1 MTTDQLLNKLKS
13 LPKAYKI
20 YVSVLVAIEL
30 VLFFLRPDI
39 PGLYMQ
45 LPQILPVIAAI
56 SFLFVKNVRSPFS
69 RFMNTYGVI
78 LFAFLALDYTIGDKN
93 GEGHAGLYQIV
104 ATFIPMA
111 LYWFSLFAR
120 WNAKLFKQKDAR
132 TALALATI
140 AWGFVAF
147 AFPPLPLGPA
157 IFVLLVPWFIVLN
170 KFNRETAV
178 FATFWASMVYNTVNY
193 YWIRNVMNVETAPA
207 GLIFLGLILLI
218 AYLSLFNVLAAFIYS
233 TVKDLKIK
241 GKAYLLVLYPI
252 FFASIEMFRTYGD
265 FAFPWNHLSY
275 TLGNY
280 IELIQT
286 LSIIGIFGYTILIV
300 ASNQIVAYA
309 FQLKGHKKFALFA
322 VPVII
327 FFALLLHGSY
337 VLSAPE
343 AIPYH
348 NADKEENPSIAM
360 VQPSIAQ
367 GAKWSKERFDSIVT
381 KTFGMAMDSSKPG
394 TNLILLAE
402 TAIPDHIRR
411 QPFVLKQLHQMADT
425 RNAGILTGALD
436 FSRISTDVNN
446 PRRFEIYNASFLFT
460 PGDWNFPKRYI
471 KKHLVPFSERIP
483 FDDIFPILNYVDL
496 GEGDFVPGK
505 ETPVYG
511 PYNWTPYI
519 CYDAIFG
526 DLIREAIKA
535 GSRLMV
541 NITND
546 GWFGRSTAPYQHLNI
561 VRLQAVTYGYPVA
574 RLANSGVSA
583 FIDQYGHYD
592 QNTKIFETRVIQRKM
607 PLKTRSTF
615 YTAIGEFVENAL
627 LWFLAI
633 YLVAVFVLAKMQRI
647 GFRDQVS
654 EVSDC
659 S

>member
-1 MTTDQLLNKLKS
+1 MTIDQLLNKLKF
-13 LPKAYKI
+13 LPRAYKI
-20 YVSVLVAIEL
+20 YVAVLATIEL
-30 VLFFLRPDI
+30 VLFFLRPDT
-39 PGLYMQ
+39 PGLYIQIPQ
-45 LPQILPVIAAI
+45 LLPIVAAI
-56 SFLFVKNVRSPFS
+56 PFLFMKGARSPFP
-69 RFMNTYGVI
+69 RFMNTYGIIV
-78 LFAFLALDYTIGDKN
+78 FTFLALDYALGDTN

-104 ATFIPMA
+104 TTFIPMA
-111 LYWFSLFAR
+111 IYWFSQFVR
-120 WNAKLFKQKDAR
+120 WNVKHFKQKESLI
-132 TALALATI
+132 ALGLATC

-157 IFVLLVPWFIVLN
+157 MFVLLVPWFIVLN
-170 KFNRETAV
+170 KFNRETTV

-193 YWIRNVMNVETAPA
+193 YWIRNVMNVETAPS

-233 TVKDLKIK
+233 TVKNFMFK
-241 GKAYLLVLYPI
+241 GKAILLALFPI
-252 FFASIEMFRTYGD
+252 FFASIEMFRTHGD
-265 FAFPWNHLSY
+265 FAFPWNHLGY
-275 TLGNY
+275 TLGNHL
-280 IELIQT
+280 ELIQT
-286 LSIIGIFGYTILIV
+286 LSIIGVFGYTILIM

-309 FQLKGHKKFALFA
+309 FLQNGRKKFALFA
-322 VPVII
+322 VPFII
-327 FFALLLHGSY
+327 FFALLIHGNS

-343 AIPYH
+343 AAPFYDAG
-348 NADKEENPSIAM
+348 NEENPTIAM
-360 VQPSIAQ
+360 IQPSIAQ

-381 KTFGMAMDSSKPG
+381 KTFSMAMDSTKPG
-394 TNLILLAE
+394 TNIILLAE

-411 QPFVLKQLHQMADT
+411 QPMVIKRLHEMADEKD
-425 RNAGILTGALD
+425 ASILTGALD
-436 FSRISTDVNN
+436 YKRISRDLNN

-460 PGDWNFPKRYI
+460 PGDHRFPRRYI

-483 FDDIFPILNYVDL
+483 FDEVFPILNYVDL

-526 DLIREAIKA
+526 DLVRDAIRE

-546 GWFGRSTAPYQHLNI
+546 GWFGWSTAPYQHLNI
-561 VRLQAVTYGYPVA
+561 VRLLAVTYGYPVA

-615 YTAIGEFVENAL
+615 YTAVGGFFENAL
-627 LWFLAI
+627 LWFLAV
-633 YLVAVFVLAKMQRI
+633 YLVAVFV
-647 GFRDQVS
+647 VS
-654 EVSDC
+654 KLKKLKTRS
-659 S
+659 

>member
-1 MTTDQLLNKLKS
+1 MTIDQLLNKLKF
-13 LPKAYKI
+13 LPRAYKI
-20 YVSVLVAIEL
+20 YVAILATIEL
-30 VLFFLRPDI
+30 VLFILRPDT
-39 PGLYMQ
+39 PGLYIQIPQ
-45 LPQILPVIAAI
+45 LLPIVAAI
-56 SFLFVKNVRSPFS
+56 PFLFMKGARSPFP
-69 RFMNTYGVI
+69 RFMNTYGIIV
-78 LFAFLALDYTIGDKN
+78 FTFLALDYSLGDTN

-104 ATFIPMA
+104 TTFIPMA
-111 LYWFSLFAR
+111 IYWFSQFVR
-120 WNAKLFKQKDAR
+120 WNVKHFKQKDSLI
-132 TALALATI
+132 ALGLATC

-157 IFVLLVPWFIVLN
+157 MFVLLVPWFIVLN

-193 YWIRNVMNVETAPA
+193 YWIRNVMNVETAPS

-218 AYLSLFNVLAAFIYS
+218 AYLSLFNVLAAFVYS
-233 TVKDLKIK
+233 TVKNFMFK
-241 GKAYLLVLYPI
+241 GKAILLALFPI
-252 FFASIEMFRTYGD
+252 FFASIEMFRTHGD
-265 FAFPWNHLSY
+265 FAFPWNHLGY
-275 TLGNY
+275 TLGNHL
-280 IELIQT
+280 ELIQT
-286 LSIIGIFGYTILIV
+286 LSIIGVFGYTILIM

-309 FQLKGHKKFALFA
+309 FLQNGRKKFALFA
-322 VPVII
+322 VPFII
-327 FFALLLHGSY
+327 FFALLIHGNS

-343 AIPYH
+343 AAPFYDAG
-348 NADKEENPSIAM
+348 NEENPTIAM
-360 VQPSIAQ
+360 IQPSIAQ

-381 KTFGMAMDSSKPG
+381 KTFSMAMDSTKPG
-394 TNLILLAE
+394 TNIILLAE

-411 QPFVLKQLHQMADT
+411 QPMVIKRLHEMADEKD
-425 RNAGILTGALD
+425 ASILTGALD
-436 FSRISTDVNN
+436 YKRISRDLNN

-460 PGDWNFPKRYI
+460 PGDHRFPRRYI

-483 FDDIFPILNYVDL
+483 FDEVFPILNYVDL

-526 DLIREAIKA
+526 DLVRDAIRE

-546 GWFGRSTAPYQHLNI
+546 GWFGWSTAPYQHLNI
-561 VRLQAVTYGYPVA
+561 VRLLAVTYGYPVA

-615 YTAIGEFVENAL
+615 YTAVGGFFENAL
-627 LWFLAI
+627 LWFLAV
-633 YLVAVFVLAKMQRI
+633 YLVAVFV
-647 GFRDQVS
+647 VS
-654 EVSDC
+654 KLKKLKTRS
-659 S
+659 